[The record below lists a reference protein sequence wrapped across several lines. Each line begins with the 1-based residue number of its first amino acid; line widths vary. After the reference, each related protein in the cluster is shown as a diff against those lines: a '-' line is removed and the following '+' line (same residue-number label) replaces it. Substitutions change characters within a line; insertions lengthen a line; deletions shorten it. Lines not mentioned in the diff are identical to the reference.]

1 MKDMRRSFFRMIRAL
16 PGVTVTGICT
26 LLLGSMILLPSA
38 QARESGSP
46 KTIAVTIK
54 DHKFTAAP
62 LSVPPGQALLFRV
75 TNLDTTPE
83 EFESYDMGF
92 EVVVR
97 PGQTVLVPVS
107 GLGKGRYD
115 FFGDFHPGTAHATLT
130 VN

>member
-1 MKDMRRSFFRMIRAL
+1 MDNMRRSFSRMIRTL
-16 PGVTVTGICT
+16 PGVALTGIGA
-26 LLLGSMILLPSA
+26 LLLGLLLPFPSA
-38 QARESGSP
+38 WGGESDSQ

-54 DHKFTAAP
+54 DHRFTAAP
-62 LSVPPGQALLFRV
+62 LSVPPGQPLLFRV
-75 TNLDTTPE
+75 TNLDATPE

-97 PGQTVLVPVS
+97 PGQTILVPVS

>member
-1 MKDMRRSFFRMIRAL
+1 MRRSLFHMIRAL

-26 LLLGSMILLPSA
+26 LLLGLLILLPSA
-38 QARESGSP
+38 QARESGSK

>member
-1 MKDMRRSFFRMIRAL
+1 MRRSFFRMIRAL

-26 LLLGSMILLPSA
+26 LLLGLLILLPSA
-38 QARESGSP
+38 QARESGSQ

>member
-1 MKDMRRSFFRMIRAL
+1 M
-16 PGVTVTGICT
+16 TGIGA
-26 LLLGSMILLPSA
+26 LLLGLLIQLPPA
-38 QARESGSP
+38 QARESTSQ
-46 KTIAVTIK
+46 KTITVTIK
-54 DHKFTAAP
+54 DHRFTAAP
-62 LSVPPGQALLFRV
+62 LSVPPGEALLFRV

-107 GLGKGRYD
+107 GLGKGHYD

>member
-1 MKDMRRSFFRMIRAL
+1 MKDMRRSLSHMIRAL
-16 PGVTVTGICT
+16 PGITVTGIGA
-26 LLLGSMILLPSA
+26 LLLGVVILPSSA
-38 QARESGSP
+38 QARESGSQ

-54 DHKFTAAP
+54 DHRFTAAP

-75 TNLDTTPE
+75 TNLDPTPE

-97 PGQTVLVPVS
+97 PGQTILVPVS

>member
-1 MKDMRRSFFRMIRAL
+1 MRRTFFPMIRAL

-26 LLLGSMILLPSA
+26 LLLGLLILLPSA
-38 QARESGSP
+38 QARESGSK

>member
-1 MKDMRRSFFRMIRAL
+1 MKDMRRTFFPMIRAL

-26 LLLGSMILLPSA
+26 LLLGLLILLPSA
-38 QARESGSP
+38 QARESGSK